1 MLTSQLLVLPI
12 FLGGFVFYRHI
23 APDSPRQSS
32 ILLFDLA
39 VAALITVLSI
49 LSAWLVFNHVKG
61 GEDSIWGHVLA
72 ATCSY
77 LIVLFGLHLAC
88 LIRNYVLFR

>member
-12 FLGGFVFYRHI
+12 FLGGFLFYRHL
-23 APDSPRQSS
+23 APRPGNERA
-32 ILLFDLA
+32 ILKFDLA
-39 VAALITVLSI
+39 VATLLAALSVV
-49 LSAWLVFNHVKG
+49 SAWLVFSHVEG
-61 GEDSIWGHVLA
+61 GENSIWGHVLA

-88 LIRNYVLFR
+88 WIRNFVLFK

>member
-12 FLGGFVFYRHI
+12 FLGGFLFYRHI
-23 APDSPRQSS
+23 APHSADQRAV
-32 ILLFDLA
+32 LKFDLI
-39 VAALITVLSI
+39 VAALLIILSI
-49 LSAWLVFNHVKG
+49 VSAWLVFGHVQG

-77 LIVLFGLHLAC
+77 LIVLFGLHLAYW
-88 LIRNYVLFR
+88 IRNCILFR